1 MMILKRDIDARLLFI
16 KTAVYLFREKQLI
29 SSSFLFLLL
38 FSVIENQIYIYIS
51 RLHMV
56 NKRKSKYIYIYISKF
71 FFSFQ
76 SDVKY
81 LLIRINVCI
90 SPLLLYIYTY
100 THPNLSSILMHELYS
115 IKTMLARFFFIS
127 MFSIYAHII
136 LIACFAYKRTD
147 AKKQ

>member
-71 FFSFQ
+71 FFHFNQMS
-76 SDVKY
+76 
-81 LLIRINVCI
+81 N
-90 SPLLLYIYTY
+90 TY
-100 THPNLSSILMHELYS
+100 
-115 IKTMLARFFFIS
+115 
-127 MFSIYAHII
+127 
-136 LIACFAYKRTD
+136 
-147 AKKQ
+147 